1 MRLLVTAS
9 FARATKK
16 LHPPQKV
23 ELDSALKTVSSDP
36 TIGEANIG
44 DLLGVRVFKF
54 KLSQQHCLLAYRI
67 LDEERIK
74 LLTFGPH
81 ENFYRDLKRI
91 DD

>member
-16 LHPPQKV
+16 PHPPQKV
-23 ELDSALKTVSSDP
+23 ELDAALKTVSSDP
-36 TIGEANIG
+36 MIGEAKIG

-54 KLSQQHCLLAYRI
+54 KLSQQLCLLAYRI

>member
-23 ELDSALKTVSSDP
+23 ELDAARKTVSSDP

-44 DLLGVRVFKF
+44 DVVGVRGFEV
-54 KLSQQHCLLAYRI
+54 KLSQQLCLLAYRI

>member
-16 LHPPQKV
+16 PHPPQKV
-23 ELDSALKTVSSDP
+23 ELDAALKTVSSDP
-36 TIGEANIG
+36 MIGEAKIG

-67 LDEERIK
+67 LDEESIK

>member
-16 LHPPQKV
+16 PHPPQKV
-23 ELDSALKTVSSDP
+23 ELDAALKTFSSDP
-36 TIGEANIG
+36 MIGEAKIG
-44 DLLGVRVFKF
+44 DLLGVRIFKF

-67 LDEERIK
+67 LDEESIK

>member
-1 MRLLVTAS
+1 MRLLVIAS

-23 ELDSALKTVSSDP
+23 ELDAALKTVSSDP
-36 TIGEANIG
+36 MIG

-54 KLSQQHCLLAYRI
+54 KLSQQLCLLAYRI
-67 LDEERIK
+67 LDEESIK